1 MGRGVMLLPS
11 GSSVTAMKLE
21 SEIVGIAL
29 TCHLERNKRKFGNDD
44 RQEWS
49 LISGKIHRE
58 SMTRRCKALLIE
70 IVIAAMLCLV
80 MLAVSWWCRTPKMRL
95 SDKDF
100 QFVKDDIKWVKYS
113 LVFVTI
119 QECILIY

>member
-1 MGRGVMLLPS
+1 MLLAS

-21 SEIVGIAL
+21 SESVGIAL
-29 TCHLERNKRKFGNDD
+29 TCHLEHRDLERNKRKFGNDD

-49 LISGKIHRE
+49 LIGGKIHRE
-58 SMTRRCKALLIE
+58 SMTRRCKALFRD
-70 IVIAAMLCLV
+70 CYCRDV
-80 MLAVSWWCRTPKMRL
+80 MVNVGSVVVVSDPTMRL

-113 LVFVTI
+113 LVFVN
-119 QECILIY
+119 ILIY